1 MTMSTR
7 LKPQLKKLIN
17 RFPRIAMLYRSI
29 RDQLD
34 FIKEPIT
41 TPWGFK
47 LGGNSAMAQGNF
59 EPIETEVVRNM
70 LREVDIFV
78 NVGANIG
85 YYCCH
90 ALSLGKP
97 VIAFEP
103 IYRNVRHL
111 LRNIRSNGWSDAEVY
126 PVALSNS
133 TDIIDIYGGDTGASV
148 IKGWANIPDSYV
160 TLVPASTLTIMLGDR
175 LRGKKALILVD
186 IEGAEKLML
195 DGAGLILCN
204 DPKPIWLIEIVT
216 KDHQPEGV
224 SINPN
229 LSRTFEVFFELG
241 YEAFNVDREMRPV
254 TRNEV
259 ELVARD
265 ALNFGTHNFLF
276 RDSTPWR

>member
-111 LRNIRSNGWSDAEVY
+111 LRNIRSNGWSDA
-126 PVALSNS
+126 
-133 TDIIDIYGGDTGASV
+133 TG
-148 IKGWANIPDSYV
+148 
-160 TLVPASTLTIMLGDR
+160 
-175 LRGKKALILVD
+175 
-186 IEGAEKLML
+186 
-195 DGAGLILCN
+195 
-204 DPKPIWLIEIVT
+204 
-216 KDHQPEGV
+216 
-224 SINPN
+224 
-229 LSRTFEVFFELG
+229 
-241 YEAFNVDREMRPV
+241 
-254 TRNEV
+254 
-259 ELVARD
+259 
-265 ALNFGTHNFLF
+265 
-276 RDSTPWR
+276 